1 MKDRRE
7 GYESPKDV
15 GGLTFSG
22 NLKSFWGP
30 VLKCRGSRKHRFFR
44 ISTGARSYDLRNFG
58 ARTFNL
64 DTNNVV
70 KFRFSG
76 GQTRTTEATV
86 PTVLTILFF
95 CGGRGRP

>member
-1 MKDRRE
+1 MKVRW
-7 GYESPKDV
+7 GV
-15 GGLTFSG
+15 LLGGGF
-22 NLKSFWGP
+22 
-30 VLKCRGSRKHRFFR
+30 
-44 ISTGARSYDLRNFG
+44 DLRNFG

-64 DTNNVV
+64 GTTNVV

-76 GQTRTTEATV
+76 GRTRMSEATL